1 VMRKVINKSML
12 AAAVLAP
19 LAAAACGDVARDG
32 RSPVQAVVV
41 ALEGASGAEPDRFG
55 GTLSSDVLT
64 MRIQPE
70 PCTTTSPCPTIY
82 NDLGRMTV
90 RLVTKNPGT
99 TAVPS
104 APSSLNA
111 VTFNRYRVSYRR
123 TDGRAV
129 PGVDVPYGFDSAA
142 TFTVSGEDSSA
153 VAFDIVRVAAKSEAP
168 LRALATNGNIIS
180 TLADVTFYGRDLAG
194 NEIAATG
201 TVGVSFGNFADPE

>member
-1 VMRKVINKSML
+1 VMRMAMNQSTL
-12 AAAVLAP
+12 AAAVLAS

-41 ALEGASGAEPDRFG
+41 ALEGASGAEPDKFG

-64 MRIQPE
+64 MRTKPE
-70 PCTTTSPCPTIY
+70 PCTPATPCPTIY
-82 NDLGRMTV
+82 NDLGKITL

-111 VTFNRYRVSYRR
+111 VTFSRYHVSYRR

-129 PGVDVPYGFDSAA
+129 PGVDVPFGFDSAA
-142 TFTVSGEDSSA
+142 TFTVSGEDTSA
-153 VAFDIVRVAAKSEAP
+153 VAFDLVRVTAKQEAP
-168 LRALATNGNIIS
+168 LRSLASNGNIIS
-180 TLADVTFYGRDLAG
+180 TLADVTFYGKDLAG
-194 NEIAATG
+194 NEVAATG